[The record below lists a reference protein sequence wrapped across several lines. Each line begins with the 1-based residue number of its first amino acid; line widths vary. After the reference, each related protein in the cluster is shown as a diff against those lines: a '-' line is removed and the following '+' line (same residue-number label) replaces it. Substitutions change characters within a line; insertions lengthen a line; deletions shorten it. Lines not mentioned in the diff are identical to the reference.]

1 MEKLVHKGLVRN
13 IGLSNFN
20 SHQIQDILDNGQ
32 VISFTK
38 SMIALSINVFN
49 FDGIVKSCY
58 NTILDDFN
66 CYLDQTC
73 CKSSRSASL
82 PKPTKTDHI
91 L

>member
-20 SHQIQDILDNGQ
+20 SHQIQDILANGQ

-38 SMIALSINVFN
+38 SMIALSIDV
-49 FDGIVKSCY
+49 IVKSWY

-66 CYLDQTC
+66 YYLDQTC

>member
-38 SMIALSINVFN
+38 NTIALSINVFK
-49 FDGIVKSCY
+49 IVKNFY
-58 NTILDDFN
+58 NTILDDLN
-66 CYLDQTC
+66 YHLDQTC

>member
-20 SHQIQDILDNGQ
+20 SHQIQDILDNAQ

-38 SMIALSINVFN
+38 STIALS
-49 FDGIVKSCY
+49 IVKSCY
-58 NTILDDFN
+58 NTIIDDFN
-66 CYLDQTC
+66 YHLDQTC

>member
-38 SMIALSINVFN
+38 SMIALSII
-49 FDGIVKSCY
+49 FDVIVNSCY

-66 CYLDQTC
+66 YYLDQTC

>member
-38 SMIALSINVFN
+38 NTIALSINVFK
-49 FDGIVKSCY
+49 IVKSCY

-66 CYLDQTC
+66 YHLDQTC

>member
-38 SMIALSINVFN
+38 SMIALSINVL
-49 FDGIVKSCY
+49 KSCY

-66 CYLDQTC
+66 YYLDQTC

>member
-38 SMIALSINVFN
+38 CMIALSIILDV
-49 FDGIVKSCY
+49 IVKSCY

-66 CYLDQTC
+66 YYLDQTC

>member
-38 SMIALSINVFN
+38 SMIALSIISAV
-49 FDGIVKSCY
+49 IVKSCY

-66 CYLDQTC
+66 YYLDQTC

>member
-38 SMIALSINVFN
+38 SMIALSIIFAV
-49 FDGIVKSCY
+49 IVKSCY

-66 CYLDQTC
+66 YYLDQTC

>member
-38 SMIALSINVFN
+38 SMIALSIIFVV
-49 FDGIVKSCY
+49 IVKSCY

-66 CYLDQTC
+66 YYLDQTC

>member
-38 SMIALSINVFN
+38 SMIALSI
-49 FDGIVKSCY
+49 KSCY

-66 CYLDQTC
+66 YYLDQTC

>member
-20 SHQIQDILDNGQ
+20 SHQIQDILDNAQ

-38 SMIALSINVFN
+38 SMIALM
-49 FDGIVKSCY
+49 IVNSCY

>member
-38 SMIALSINVFN
+38 STIALSINVLM
-49 FDGIVKSCY
+49 IVRSCY

-66 CYLDQTC
+66 YYLDQTC

-82 PKPTKTDHI
+82 PEPTKIDHI

>member
-38 SMIALSINVFN
+38 SMIALSII
-49 FDGIVKSCY
+49 FDVIVKSCY

-66 CYLDQTC
+66 YYLDQTC

>member
-38 SMIALSINVFN
+38 SMIALSII
-49 FDGIVKSCY
+49 FDAIVNCCY

-66 CYLDQTC
+66 YYLDQTC

>member
-38 SMIALSINVFN
+38 SMIALSIDV
-49 FDGIVKSCY
+49 IVKSWY

-66 CYLDQTC
+66 YYLDQTC

>member
-38 SMIALSINVFN
+38 SMIALSII
-49 FDGIVKSCY
+49 FDVIVNSCN

>member
-1 MEKLVHKGLVRN
+1 MEKLVHKGLARN

-38 SMIALSINVFN
+38 SMIALSIISAV
-49 FDGIVKSCY
+49 IVKSCY

-66 CYLDQTC
+66 YYLDQTC
-73 CKSSRSASL
+73 CKSSRIASL